1 MSLALAGAS
10 LSRLVVAHDCPNAHL
25 EELSDLITDYEKDS
39 VGELSNGLRWF
50 YCAGLGVAT
59 LTMAGISV
67 SHIHKEFALPRI
79 RKRFRILYRACVGG
93 VLVGLARARQLDSLD
108 LIGTTTALI
117 VSILAVEIYG
127 GSNATTSF
135 FGCETGKQTDL
146 TYTAQLEIP
155 QQEPLQE
162 ARDLSDPKV
171 MTNAQRLPP
180 ERFGQDSDDIQAV
193 EDEIM
198 SNGYDYYGLCKEW
211 SQT

>member
-25 EELSDLITDYEKDS
+25 DELSDLITDYEKDS

-50 YCAGLGVAT
+50 YCAGLGAAT

-67 SHIHKEFALPRI
+67 SHIHKEFAIPRI
-79 RKRFRILYRACVGG
+79 RKRFRILYRACVGA
-93 VLVGLARARQLDSLD
+93 VLIGLARARQLDSLD

-127 GSNATTSF
+127 GSNSTTPF
-135 FGCETGKQTDL
+135 FGFETAKQTDL
-146 TYTAQLEIP
+146 AYTTQLEIP
-155 QQEPLQE
+155 QREPLQE
-162 ARDLSDPKV
+162 ACNPSDSEV
-171 MTNAQRLPP
+171 MTNAQSLPP
-180 ERFGQDSDDIQAV
+180 KRFGPGADDIQAV

-198 SNGYDYYGLCKEW
+198 SNGYDYYGLCREW